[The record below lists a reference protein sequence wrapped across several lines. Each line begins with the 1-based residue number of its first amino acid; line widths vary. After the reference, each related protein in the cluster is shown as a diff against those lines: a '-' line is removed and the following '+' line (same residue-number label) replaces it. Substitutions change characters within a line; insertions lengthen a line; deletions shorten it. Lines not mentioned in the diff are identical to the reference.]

1 MSMPTRQELLWR
13 FGKSEDPEV
22 EARRQHILEVLLE
35 ASPKTQQQLID
46 KGRLEGQL
54 EGQLEGRLVE
64 ARAAVRRVLARR
76 QLALSQDDDTRIDA
90 CTDLATLERWL
101 DRAVTAVSVSD
112 ALG

>member
-46 KGRLEGQL
+46 KGRL

>member
-1 MSMPTRQELLWR
+1 MPTRQELLWR

-35 ASPKTQQQLID
+35 ASPKTQQQLIA
-46 KGRLEGQL
+46 KGR
-54 EGQLEGRLVE
+54 LEGRLVE
-64 ARAAVRRVLARR
+64 ARAAVRRVLALR
-76 QLALSQDDDTRIDA
+76 QLALSPDDDARIEV
-90 CTDLATLERWL
+90 CTDLATLESWH